1 MARPLRVE
9 FDGAIYHVTSR
20 GNAREDIFDDDGDRK
35 AFLECLGKVVNRFN
49 WLCHAYCLMDN
60 HYHLVVETPEANLA
74 KGMRQLNGVY
84 THIWGQVLYLAIRHL
99 F

>member
-49 WLCHAYCLMDN
+49 WQCHAYPSD
-60 HYHLVVETPEANLA
+60 
-74 KGMRQLNGVY
+74 
-84 THIWGQVLYLAIRHL
+84 GQPLSPGDRNTGG
-99 F
+99 